1 MAGEFVHMELNTP
14 ELEKS
19 KAFYGGLFGW
29 EFQDIPMGDGTIYS
43 MFKPQ
48 NGPGGGL
55 MTVPDAPMRWL
66 NYVGVQDVKAATAK
80 ARELG
85 ATVWVETMEVTGRG
99 WFSIMEDPTGAAIA
113 IWQDA

>member
-43 MFKPQ
+43 MFKPA

-66 NYVGVQDVKAATAK
+66 SYIGVEDIKASTAK

-85 ATVWVETMEVTGRG
+85 ATVWIANVEVMGRG
-99 WFSIMEDPTGAAIA
+99 WFSILEDPTGAAIA
-113 IWQDA
+113 LWQDA